1 MSFSF
6 QFLACRHFFFYFSNF
21 SVFTIKFKD
30 SLVCECDRQFKSKAQ
45 QQKMGDD
52 AKWELLVRKVLSA
65 KAMSSLSLP
74 KRKREDELRE
84 TMGGGGHVLKT
95 FRFY

>member
-1 MSFSF
+1 
-6 QFLACRHFFFYFSNF
+6 
-21 SVFTIKFKD
+21 
-30 SLVCECDRQFKSKAQ
+30 
-45 QQKMGDD
+45 MGDD